1 MRARIDYLAE
11 GQWAGRRVVLAA
23 NGPGPK
29 LAREAVEAVGE
40 VGAWVSTGYCG
51 ALDARLAVGDIL
63 VATAVNDWAAVVPEC
78 PAGFLKGRIVS
89 QDRVVNTAWEKR
101 QLAATGAVAVEM
113 EAAGVAAAA
122 QEQGLPFFCIRVVT
136 DGANEDMPM
145 DFNRYRGPDG
155 RFSRGRIALAAIG
168 RPKTLAALIRFGRR
182 CERASIQLGEGLDGC
197 RF

>member
-1 MRARIDYLAE
+1 MRAPIDYLAE

-29 LAREAVEAVGE
+29 LAREAVEAAGE

-51 ALDARLAVGDIL
+51 ALDANLAVGDIL
-63 VATAVNDWAAVVPEC
+63 VGTAVNRWTAAVPEC
-78 PAGFLKGRIVS
+78 PARYLRGRILS
-89 QDRVVNTAWEKR
+89 EDRVVSTALEKR
-101 QLAATGAVAVEM
+101 QLAATGAAAVEM

-122 QEQGLPFFCIRVVT
+122 REQGLPFYCIRVVT

-155 RFSRGRIALAAIG
+155 RFSRSRIALAAMG
-168 RPKTLAALIRFGRR
+168 RPKRLAALIRFGRR
-182 CERASIQLGEGLDGC
+182 CEKASIQLGDGLAGC